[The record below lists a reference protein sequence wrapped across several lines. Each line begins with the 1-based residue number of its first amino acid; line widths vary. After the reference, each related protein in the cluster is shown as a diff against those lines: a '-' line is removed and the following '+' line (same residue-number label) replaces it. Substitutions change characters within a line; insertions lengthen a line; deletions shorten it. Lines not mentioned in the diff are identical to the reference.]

1 MSLDIMN
8 DNFGGEIRHNQ
19 GQDYSRTN
27 SVRCGDEGFGERHC
41 DDVLVDDPFD
51 RADITVHSFTPAEGD
66 PALSGL

>member
-1 MSLDIMN
+1 MN

-19 GQDYSRTN
+19 SQDHSRTN

-51 RADITVHSFTPAEGD
+51 RADITVCTSASAEGD
-66 PALSGL
+66 PGLPGL